1 MQTAP
6 ADSSDE
12 DPAIIEQTAAAAREA
27 VVQEDANRAWHGVQL
42 RPWSQERQCLL
53 DALCAA
59 DVPMPDPSVDA
70 VSFYHGM
77 FPWAIKALYLALH
90 EPADWERHRPRL
102 LALIT
107 QWAFADYI
115 PADLEGEERKA
126 FIPTR
131 TNVPGETIDD
141 KIAAV
146 NFVDKMVSAH
156 QKVMALR
163 RTKRMGVSADSG
175 NMPSP

>member
-1 MQTAP
+1 MMTAP
-6 ADSSDE
+6 PESADE
-12 DPAIIEQTAAAAREA
+12 PVVIEKAAAAAREA
-27 VVQEDANRAWHGVQL
+27 VVQEDATRTWHGVQL
-42 RPWSQERQCLL
+42 KPWSQERQCLL

-70 VSFYHGM
+70 VTYYQGL
-77 FPWAIKALYLALH
+77 FPWAMKVLYLAHH
-90 EPADWERHRPRL
+90 EPADWERQRPRL

-115 PADLEGEERKA
+115 PAWLEGEERKA
-126 FIPTR
+126 FKPTR
-131 TNVPGETIDD
+131 CNVPGETIEE

-146 NFVDKMVSAH
+146 NFADKMVSAH

-163 RTKRMGVSADSG
+163 RVKRMGASADSG
-175 NMPSP
+175 NTQSP